1 MPRSRRLCFPGL
13 GGDWFGG
20 KSSTKIATLWIRL
33 RNSSG
38 SESKVCS
45 ATSMKSSRFIVRQ
58 VHKRHAGA
66 AWPPPSSSSSP
77 PASSLTLP
85 LLPVPAPARP
95 VLPAEG
101 PRLLASDRN
110 RRVRGMARTFCS
122 CPHGTLCPMAKAAS
136 GGRYGVPTDGPGTG
150 EAEHGAMKDL
160 RNRIA
165 LVTGGSRGIGAA
177 VAVAL
182 ANAGADVAVN
192 YRDRAQAANAVC
204 GEIAG
209 MGRKSVAVQAD
220 VSVVADVKR
229 LVAET
234 EAHIGGI
241 DILVNNAAIAH
252 PRKFEQIT
260 EAEWDEVLAV
270 NLKSVF
276 LVTQAVIGGMLQ
288 RKWGRIINLSSV
300 AAQTGGAVGAH
311 YAASKA
317 GIIGLTHS
325 CASAFI
331 REGITVN
338 AIAPALIETDM
349 VASNP
354 NANPSL
360 IPMGHFGSVDDVAS
374 VAVMLAT
381 NGYLTG
387 QTISVNGG
395 WYMS

>member
-1 MPRSRRLCFPGL
+1 
-13 GGDWFGG
+13 
-20 KSSTKIATLWIRL
+20 
-33 RNSSG
+33 
-38 SESKVCS
+38 
-45 ATSMKSSRFIVRQ
+45 
-58 VHKRHAGA
+58 
-66 AWPPPSSSSSP
+66 
-77 PASSLTLP
+77 
-85 LLPVPAPARP
+85 
-95 VLPAEG
+95 
-101 PRLLASDRN
+101 
-110 RRVRGMARTFCS
+110 
-122 CPHGTLCPMAKAAS
+122 
-136 GGRYGVPTDGPGTG
+136 
-150 EAEHGAMKDL
+150 MKDL
-160 RNRIA
+160 RNRIV

-177 VAVAL
+177 VAIAL

-192 YRDRAQAANAVC
+192 YRERAQAANVVC

-209 MGRKSVAVQAD
+209 MGRKAVAVQAD

-234 EAHIGGI
+234 EAHLGGI

-331 REGITVN
+331 RQGITVN

-354 NANPSL
+354 NANPNL

-381 NGYLTG
+381 NGYMTG

>member
-1 MPRSRRLCFPGL
+1 
-13 GGDWFGG
+13 
-20 KSSTKIATLWIRL
+20 
-33 RNSSG
+33 
-38 SESKVCS
+38 
-45 ATSMKSSRFIVRQ
+45 
-58 VHKRHAGA
+58 
-66 AWPPPSSSSSP
+66 
-77 PASSLTLP
+77 
-85 LLPVPAPARP
+85 
-95 VLPAEG
+95 
-101 PRLLASDRN
+101 
-110 RRVRGMARTFCS
+110 
-122 CPHGTLCPMAKAAS
+122 
-136 GGRYGVPTDGPGTG
+136 
-150 EAEHGAMKDL
+150 MKDL
-160 RNRIA
+160 RNRIV

-177 VAVAL
+177 VAIAL

-192 YRDRAQAANAVC
+192 YRERAQAANVVC

-209 MGRKSVAVQAD
+209 MGRKAVAVQAD

-234 EAHIGGI
+234 EAHLGGI

-331 REGITVN
+331 RQGITVN

-354 NANPSL
+354 NANPNL